1 MQSGIEADMAFEDT
15 DVTVNGC
22 ANFSIFVLAFLVGWY
37 SSVLLITIMNLT
49 ITLYESGFT

>member
-1 MQSGIEADMAFEDT
+1 MAFEDT